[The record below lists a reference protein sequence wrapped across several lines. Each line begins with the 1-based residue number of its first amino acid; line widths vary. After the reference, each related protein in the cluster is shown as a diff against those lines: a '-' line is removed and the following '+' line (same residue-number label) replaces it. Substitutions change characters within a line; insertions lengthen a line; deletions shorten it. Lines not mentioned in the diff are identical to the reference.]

1 MVYSPSQNTPEEAVM
16 AYLNEN
22 RKPFTVNDFKARKD
36 AKVPISML
44 TCYDYGFACI
54 AEQSELDTLLVG
66 DSLGNVVA
74 GFKTTIPVTM
84 DQMVYHGSIV
94 RRGAPSKFLIVDMP
108 FMSYHVS
115 VEDSLR
121 NAGRIMKETEAN
133 AVKLEGGREFQ
144 KTVEALVAASIPV
157 VGHLGLTPQS
167 VHKLGGYSVQ
177 GREEDKRKRI
187 LEDALILQ
195 DAGACSIVL
204 EMLSASLANEIS
216 EKLSIPTI
224 GIGAGNGC
232 DGQVLV
238 INDMLGMNT
247 GFTPKFA
254 KKFVELCSVIQS
266 AFNDYDSA
274 VKDRSFPAPENTFK

>member
-1 MVYSPSQNTPEEAVM
+1 MTNPA
-16 AYLNEN
+16 EN
-22 RKPFTVNDFKARKD
+22 KKPFTINDFKLRKE
-36 AKVPISML
+36 ANIPVSML
-44 TCYDYGFACI
+44 TCYDYAFACI
-54 AEQSELDTLLVG
+54 AEQSNLDTLLVG
-66 DSLGNVVA
+66 DSLGNVIA

-84 DQMVYHGSIV
+84 DQMVYHGSLV
-94 RRGAPSKFLIVDMP
+94 RRGAPSKFLVVDMP

-115 VEDSLR
+115 IEDSLR

-133 AVKLEGGREFQ
+133 AVKLEGGREFK
-144 KTVEALVAASIPV
+144 KTVEAIVTASIPV

-195 DAGACSIVL
+195 DAGACAVVL
-204 EMLSASLANEIS
+204 EMVSASLADEIS
-216 EKLSIPTI
+216 KSLSIPTI

-247 GFTPKFA
+247 GFTPKFV
-254 KKFVELCSVIQS
+254 KKFTELLPLIKA
-266 AFNDYDSA
+266 AFNDYDSS
-274 VKDRSFPAPENTFK
+274 VKDRSFPAAENTFK